1 MIMKPD
7 ASKQHELVDI
17 LSYREAIAH
26 GDGPYC
32 WNCELGFES
41 LENAPADLPLYFCSP
56 LCKQDW
62 VTRQPLQN
70 LLDKRRTKQER
81 SKMTDNDKFQQGR
94 VAWLTNGILAVLAG
108 ADSAEASTAL
118 ILAVIASAHW
128 RTSDATAR
136 LQVVDGFAQQV
147 RELAQCEDTIKRIEA
162 SITWALQVE
171 RS

>member
-1 MIMKPD
+1 MLEMIMKPD

-147 RELAQCEDTIKRIEA
+147 RELAQC
-162 SITWALQVE
+162 
-171 RS
+171 